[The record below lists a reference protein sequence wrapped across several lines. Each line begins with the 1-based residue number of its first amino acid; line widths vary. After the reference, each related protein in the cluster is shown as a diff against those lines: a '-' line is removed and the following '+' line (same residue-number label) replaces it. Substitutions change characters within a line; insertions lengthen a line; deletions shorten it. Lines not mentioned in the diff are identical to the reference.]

1 MKSTYIDD
9 SPVIYANSVITNGF
23 GVQETLFD
31 GIHPTRTVI
40 EVHTARNDDLS
51 TEYSTI
57 YNVQTVTVRN
67 IEELEAE
74 PAVLSSGL
82 APDLTQ
88 IGTLL
93 QTVILG
99 LLGGNILGGGVQQNV
114 PQTNYITHTRS
125 FVTTTTSVDTI
136 LVPVT
141 FRGSEI
147 FQTVSDTRTKVF
159 TATDYS
165 VQTLVQPGAATNSP
179 FLPLAPTLHRAT
191 RVVPTYNPLLPA
203 LLGAGGLGGNNI
215 QPTPQLTLIT
225 HTSTRIT
232 TMDTEVTSDIVIT
245 LGGREVHTQYIYPTQ
260 AVVTLTSESTQT
272 VTVSPGQQQ
281 PANSVSSTLKQLSVL
296 RAILQLQ
303 G

>member
-1 MKSTYIDD
+1 MLILQPQMALES
-9 SPVIYANSVITNGF
+9 
-23 GVQETLFD
+23 
-31 GIHPTRTVI
+31 
-40 EVHTARNDDLS
+40 
-51 TEYSTI
+51 
-57 YNVQTVTVRN
+57 RN
-67 IEELEAE
+67 IEEIEAE
-74 PAVLSSGL
+74 PVTLNSGL

-88 IGTLL
+88 IGSLL

-99 LLGGNILGGGVQQNV
+99 LLGGGLGGNVLGNGIQQKV
-114 PQTNYITHTRS
+114 PQTNIITHTRS
-125 FVTTTTSVDTI
+125 FVTTTTTIDTI

-141 FRGSEI
+141 FRGNEI

-165 VQTLVQPGAATNSP
+165 TQTIVQPGIATSTP

-203 LLGAGGLGGNNI
+203 LLGAGGFGGANQLGVI

-225 HTSTRIT
+225 HTSTMVT
-232 TMDTEVTSDIVIT
+232 TMDTDITKDIVIT
-245 LGGREVHTQYIYPTQ
+245 LGGREVQTQVIRPTQ

-272 VTVSPGQQQ
+272 VTVSPGQNKAPI
-281 PANSVSSTLKQLSVL
+281 PAVQAANTLNQLSVL